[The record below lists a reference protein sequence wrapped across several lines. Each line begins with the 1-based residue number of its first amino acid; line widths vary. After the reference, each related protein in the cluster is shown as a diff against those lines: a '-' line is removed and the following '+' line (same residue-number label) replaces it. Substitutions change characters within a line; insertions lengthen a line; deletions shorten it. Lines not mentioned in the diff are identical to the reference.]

1 MAVETSLGS
10 LSPPAATLVAD
21 AVALPPLSEGAAI
34 GPDTV
39 TETVLDDESE
49 ALALDWFSIFIVRG
63 TWKASRPS
71 RSTPPTA
78 AMIFCR
84 LALALGSKDLAIS
97 RSPPA
102 SPSSRSLAERPAVV
116 VVVGVVV
123 VVAGA
128 APLAPV
134 APVAGA
140 GTVGTLPVPNTN
152 ASIVSWA
159 RICGKPGGGGAS
171 ANEIESIANSRPLAS
186 SAP

>member
-10 LSPPAATLVAD
+10 LRPPGATLVAD

-84 LALALGSKDLAIS
+84 LALALGSNDLAIS
-97 RSPPA
+97 RSPPT
-102 SPSSRSLAERPAVV
+102 SPRSRSRAERLLGSWSSASWSSWS
-116 VVVGVVV
+116 
-123 VVAGA
+123 AL

-171 ANEIESIANSRPLAS
+171 ANEMESIANSRPFAS